1 MDFSKVSPII
11 LEKIK
16 KDLGVDE
23 KISNEEWSMKY
34 GHYFKEYIDSL
45 PIELRKDALTPVV
58 SILQFMEL
66 IENIEEFSEQEKINI
81 KNHLITFSYKYTRTM
96 VTAQIKDNTQKGNII
111 SRIIGEY
118 YKLHADIT
126 EKLAGKTYYNST
138 TKKKFIFGD
147 KVILLS
153 NQLSSI
159 SEASL
164 IEKHFE
170 NTEQHTTQYYLD
182 LLKLRLENAK
192 NEQNKFIKQTQIPE
206 GYIPTN
212 NTLLNKKNTKKEEI
226 IDEKLIH
233 LTPDER
239 KELNERNPELLKIGQ
254 YNAFQTLK
262 LYEIAI
268 KHNVFRQ
275 ASITQFVQGFTAYG
289 QQQPLTIAKGGKM
302 RFVQLINDI
311 RYKVFG
317 YDIPIDFLKTLGM
330 ETTYFKKKK
339 ADPSGPM
346 GAIHDELK
354 TLNLIHFQ

>member
-58 SILQFMEL
+58 SILQFIEL

-147 KVILLS
+147 KVILL
-153 NQLSSI
+153 
-159 SEASL
+159 
-164 IEKHFE
+164 
-170 NTEQHTTQYYLD
+170 
-182 LLKLRLENAK
+182 
-192 NEQNKFIKQTQIPE
+192 
-206 GYIPTN
+206 
-212 NTLLNKKNTKKEEI
+212 
-226 IDEKLIH
+226 
-233 LTPDER
+233 
-239 KELNERNPELLKIGQ
+239 
-254 YNAFQTLK
+254 
-262 LYEIAI
+262 LY
-268 KHNVFRQ
+268 
-275 ASITQFVQGFTAYG
+275 
-289 QQQPLTIAKGGKM
+289 
-302 RFVQLINDI
+302 
-311 RYKVFG
+311 
-317 YDIPIDFLKTLGM
+317 
-330 ETTYFKKKK
+330 
-339 ADPSGPM
+339 
-346 GAIHDELK
+346 
-354 TLNLIHFQ
+354 